1 MKNQKKFMLGILA
14 VLVLLIV
21 LYSVSSY
28 FVADELEVPK
38 TIYIK
43 FIDSNSQCSV
53 DGEFSINDNIIGMT
67 EKGGIY
73 LSQPEYEKYSD
84 SDNEFSLLGR
94 TGSCFGKDSNLP
106 FVEYWGDINMVE
118 SFANGSNLTLLL
130 ELDPRHPEFLLEVQD
145 FIRPAEVAEY
155 YNAKLEDYL
164 VNSTKEDLRR
174 ITGFDM
180 KYKSN
185 ELLFDDAD
193 YWRTP
198 GEVLEEG
205 LGGDCKN
212 WAVTAA
218 SLINNYDPSL
228 QCYTVLWEGDSSG
241 GHMNVFCHYD
251 DTFAIYD
258 QQRVISSVSLPSK
271 TLQSIGV
278 EKGKTRIKEMLGDY
292 YEKYGLSEENVVYAL
307 VNGSEIVT
315 FDDST
320 SNESFINW
328 AISQVNH

>member
-1 MKNQKKFMLGILA
+1 MKNQKKFILGILA
-14 VLVLLIV
+14 IVVLLIAI
-21 LYSVSSY
+21 YNVSSY
-28 FVADELEVPK
+28 FVADEIEAPK
-38 TIYIK
+38 TISIS

-53 DGEFSINDNIIGMT
+53 DGKFSINGQAIGMT
-67 EKGGIY
+67 EKGSIY

-84 SDNEFSLLGR
+84 FDNEFSLSGR
-94 TGSCFGKDSNLP
+94 TGICFGKDSNLP
-106 FVEYWGDINMVE
+106 FVEYWENVNMAD

-130 ELDPRHPEFLLEVQD
+130 KLDPRHPEFLSEVQD
-145 FIRPAEVAEY
+145 FIRPTEVTEY
-155 YNAKLEDYL
+155 YNAKLEDYV

-185 ELLFDDAD
+185 ELLFNDVN

-198 GEVLEEG
+198 GEVLRDR

-212 WAVTAA
+212 WAVTAL
-218 SLINNYDPSL
+218 SLINNYDSSL
-228 QCYTVLWEGDSSG
+228 QCYTVLWDGDPSG

-258 QQRVISSVSLPSK
+258 QQRIISSVSLPSK
-271 TLQSIGV
+271 TLQSMGV
-278 EKGKTRIKEMLGDY
+278 EKGKARIKEMLSDY

-307 VNGSEIVT
+307 VNGSEIVA
-315 FDDST
+315 FDDTT